1 MLCCL
6 VSSSTLCGR
15 FVKNILGLYKN
26 KVASLKLGVTSLL
39 LFCMVSVGFTIGL
52 EPLPGKGPMRPTVAN
67 PNIQNRTH
75 RAGNIW
81 ITVHNWGY
89 LGNDSPSSTDA
100 VDDPCF
106 PGVWAPQCEFPGGS
120 DVQYLFM
127 ASLWVGALIQEEG
140 YEYPRVSCGNEGW
153 TNANEMYPG
162 ESDDD
167 GILER
172 STRPNY
178 RNCFGTL
185 VTDSMAISE
194 QDFLFSYTD
203 TLKQSF
209 WVDPDPEDGP
219 HVPLGIKVNHA
230 SYAWSQ
236 TFARDF
242 ILIDYQIENIASNFL
257 KNVYVGLYV
266 DADVGWEG
274 EQPHW
279 HNDDICGF
287 QQYYYFERP
296 DGQPDSV
303 VINVAY
309 IADNDGRPYSVVS
322 GSNFTTPDVTGVR
335 VVRAPNP
342 RLKTSFN
349 WWISNGNPDIDFGPC
364 WQIYPDSSGYEWM
377 RTLGTPVGDMH
388 KYQVLSNREFDY
400 DQVSVDEPEY
410 IAAHPQQFLDDNGN
424 LVEEQPWLEPDANNP
439 TDLANG
445 YDTRY
450 LLSWGPLG
458 IFDHIDESG
467 RRIYRL
473 NPGEKFN
480 MTIAYIGA
488 ENFHDYNNPQP
499 NPDDIDPSLFN
510 FADLR
515 YNAAWAA
522 RVYDNPMV
530 DTDGDGWYGEDVGTD
545 GLFTMLDPGQ
555 DSAYV
560 TYFTSSSWVMP
571 MGWYFGP
578 DEDGTEQ
585 DGRLQDNEDLII
597 PDSMFLVGTEIPMF
611 IRPYGRWDMGWMS
624 GNGVLD
630 QGDGVP
636 DFTGPPPPPIP
647 SMQHEYPNTENIG
660 GLGYEVRE
668 HEIVIRWS
676 TMPTEDPEYRDPFSR
691 VQDFEGYR
699 VYVGNSNMEETY
711 SLLADYDRV
720 DYAYMSETDSMVSF
734 PDWRPPGVA
743 PPDTVIEDVTYHRR
757 AYGNNSGFGE
767 IIVDDSTYEFT
778 FPNVSPLF
786 PRWYSIV
793 AYDFGDPR
801 TGTEPLSTAKTANS
815 VYIAPSG
822 SPNLP
827 VRVVPNPYRAYVD
840 YTRSYS
846 NGLRWEN
853 QDDGTPDFFPQTDR
867 RIEFI
872 NLPRQC
878 LIRVFTLAG
887 DLVQIIPHN
896 IAGDGNVGWAS
907 EYSES
912 WDLNNRNRQQIVSG
926 IYLFSVEDRTS
937 ENEGDISVGK
947 FVVIR

>member
-1 MLCCL
+1 MRVTNLPAASRSVCRLKRHTCL
-6 VSSSTLCGR
+6 GAIVLSCLMMAVFQG
-15 FVKNILGLYKN
+15 KNDTRVLIM
-26 KVASLKLGVTSLL
+26 AMTA
-39 LFCMVSVGFTIGL
+39 
-52 EPLPGKGPMRPTVAN
+52 PPHPKGPVRPLVAN

-75 RAGNIW
+75 RAGNLW
-81 ITVHNWGY
+81 LTVHNWGY
-89 LGNDSPSSTDA
+89 LGNAEPGAQEA
-100 VDDPCF
+100 VEDPCF
-106 PGVWAPQCEFPGGS
+106 PGTWAPQAEFPGGS
-120 DVQYLFM
+120 DVQYLYQ
-127 ASLWVGALIQEEG
+127 AALWIGALIQEEG
-140 YEYPRVSCGNEGW
+140 FEYPRVSTGTEGW
-153 TNANEMYPG
+153 NRGQHEMYPG
-162 ESDDD
+162 ESVAD
-167 GILER
+167 GIIER

-178 RNCFGTL
+178 RNCFGVL
-185 VTDSMAISE
+185 VSDTNAVAE
-194 QDFLFSYTD
+194 QDFLFAYSD
-203 TLKQSF
+203 TLREPF
-209 WVDPDPEDGP
+209 WVPNDNTDGP
-219 HVPLGIKVNHA
+219 HVPLGIKVSHR

-236 TFARDF
+236 SFARDF

-274 EQPHW
+274 EQPDW
-279 HNDDICGF
+279 HQDDICGF

-296 DGQPDSV
+296 NGEPDSV

-309 IADNDGRPYSVVS
+309 IADNDGRPYNQAS
-322 GSNFTTPDVTGVR
+322 GSTFASPDVTGVR

-342 RLKTSFN
+342 RLRTSFN
-349 WWISNGNPDIDFGPC
+349 WWISNGNPDLDFGPC
-364 WQIYPDSSGYEWM
+364 WQVYADSAGYEWM
-377 RTLGTPVGDMH
+377 EILGTQEGDHH
-388 KYQVLSNREFDY
+388 KYQVLANREFDY
-400 DQVSVDEPEY
+400 DQVYVDQPEY
-410 IAAHPQQFLDDNGN
+410 IAAHPQQFFDDFGN
-424 LVEEQPWLEPDANNP
+424 LIEEQPWLPPNAPDPNN
-439 TDLANG
+439 LANG
-445 YDTRY
+445 FDTRY
-450 LLSWGPLG
+450 MLSWGPLG
-458 IFDHIDESG
+458 IFDHIDEAG

-480 MTIAYIGA
+480 MTIAYIAA
-488 ENFHDYNNPQP
+488 ENFHDYNNPQTG
-499 NPDDIDPSLFN
+499 NEIIEPDKFD

-530 DTDGDGWYGEDVGTD
+530 DSDGDGWYGEDVGTD
-545 GLFTMLDPGQ
+545 GLFAMLDPGV

-560 TYFTSSSWVMP
+560 VYYFDYPTWRMP
-571 MGWYFGP
+571 MGWYHGP
-578 DEDGTEQ
+578 DADGTEQ
-585 DGRLQDNEDLII
+585 DERLQPNEDLII
-597 PDSMFLVGTEIPMF
+597 PDSMILITPYIPD
-611 IRPYGRWDMGWMS
+611 IVSEYGRWDMGWMNN
-624 GNGVLD
+624 NGVLD
-630 QGDGVP
+630 QGDGIP

-647 SMQHEYPNTENIG
+647 AMQHPYPNTENIG

-668 HEIVIRWS
+668 QEIVIRWS
-676 TMPTEDPEYRDPFSR
+676 KMPTEDPFYSDPFSR

-699 VYVGNSNMEETY
+699 IYVGNSNLEDQF
-711 SLLADYDRV
+711 SLVADFDKV
-720 DYAYMSETDSMVSF
+720 DYAYFSANDSLVSF
-734 PDWRPPGVA
+734 PVPNPL
-743 PPDTVIEDVTYHRR
+743 PPDTVIEGVTYHSR
-757 AYGNNSGFGE
+757 AYGNNTGFSE
-767 IIVDDSTYEFT
+767 IIVNDSTYEFV

-793 AYDFGDPR
+793 AYDYGDPR

-846 NGLRWEN
+846 NGLLWEN
-853 QDDGTPDFFPQTDR
+853 QDDGTPEFFPQTDR

-878 LIRVFTLAG
+878 MIRVFTIAG

-896 IAGDGNVGWAS
+896 IAGDSNVGWAS

-937 ENEGDISVGK
+937 DNEGDISIGK